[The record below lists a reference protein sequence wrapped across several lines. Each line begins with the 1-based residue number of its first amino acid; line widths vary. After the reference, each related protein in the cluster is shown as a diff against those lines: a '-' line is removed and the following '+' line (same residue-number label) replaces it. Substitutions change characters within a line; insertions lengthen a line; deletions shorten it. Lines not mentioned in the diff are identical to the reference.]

1 MTGRDDI
8 LKSRDRE
15 ESFKENP
22 GHESNRKHA
31 DHTMCCR

>member
-8 LKSRDRE
+8 LKRHEYE

-22 GHESNRKHA
+22 GLKSNRKHA
-31 DHTMCCR
+31 DLATCGR